1 MKTISKFFVLAVLSA
16 FVFASCG
23 KYEEGPSIS
32 FLSKTARLVNTWKI
46 DKKYKNDTEES
57 LTDDDK
63 DDYFEVMKDGVYKMT
78 IVTVGVSSEFTGEWD
93 LDDTKENLI
102 TSYTYTIGSSTV
114 TVKDTTKILRLK
126 SNELWVEDVQGSD
139 TYQYQYITK

>member
-1 MKTISKFFVLAVLSA
+1 MKTLSKLFVVAVLSA
-16 FVFASCG
+16 FIFASCG

-46 DKKYKNDTEES
+46 DKKFKNDVEEV

-63 DDYFEVMKDGVYKMT
+63 DDYFEVLEDGSYVMT
-78 IVTVGVSSEFTGEWD
+78 IVTGGVSSDATGEWTF
-93 LDDTKENLI
+93 DDEKENLI
-102 TSYTYTIGSSTV
+102 TSYTYTIGST
-114 TVKDTTKILRLK
+114 TITMKDTTKILRLK
-126 SNELWVEDVQGSD
+126 SNELWMEDVNGSD